1 VIGLLKRIGLFIL
14 FLLLWFLGSFIPIDY
29 SYYKELTL
37 PGFAPPSWFY
47 GVAWTINYIL
57 LSISMSSIFSEY
69 KYKDIP
75 KSYKLSLIINYI
87 FNQSYT
93 ILFFGLKNN
102 FLGFISCLGTF
113 LSALFLYE
121 ETSLINSK
129 ISKLLHPY
137 IILSLFATILSLSI
151 YLLNI

>member
-1 VIGLLKRIGLFIL
+1 MIKKIFIFISCLLP
-14 FLLLWFLGSFIPIDY
+14 WFLNNIIPVDY
-29 SYYKELTL
+29 KYYDTIKK
-37 PGFAPPSWFY
+37 PFFAPPSIFY
-47 GVAWTINYIL
+47 PIAWTIIYIL
-57 LSISMSSIFSEY
+57 IAITIYTIIQSY
-69 KYKDIP
+69 KIKDIP
-75 KSYKLSLIINYI
+75 KNYKITLIINYI